1 MGRRSVSQLTDKG
14 LVLLLLT
21 IGLPVEI
28 DVDIVDDGQVVELE
42 MLAPEAKVILLFSC
56 RSRV

>member
-1 MGRRSVSQLTDKG
+1 MSQLTDKG